1 MENLDFDYIYN
12 EATKIFTSIFMLI
25 ISISLV
31 LIIAFLIYSFCRIL
45 RFMWNER
52 KYENGKLDRVDRIE
66 SCIMFMGV
74 NMPVRLSVDELV
86 NLASQVDPIKIVN
99 ILKNQ
104 ETSRLKKV
112 HNVLKN
118 EKKESSEKVKF
129 SEVVK
134 NFFSYLGGVITTFF
148 IGKDEI
154 KKILDGT
161 IFNLKDNLESNK
173 KIIIISIL
181 GIMFIIMIIFV
192 SIFIIIYFKRKLG
205 WVKNDYDFLINMI
218 DDEIKSREKA
228 LVKNT
233 SAEK

>member
-86 NLASQVDPIKIVN
+86 HLASQVDPIKIVN

-134 NFFSYLGGVITTFF
+134 NFFHI
-148 IGKDEI
+148 
-154 KKILDGT
+154 
-161 IFNLKDNLESNK
+161 
-173 KIIIISIL
+173 
-181 GIMFIIMIIFV
+181 
-192 SIFIIIYFKRKLG
+192 
-205 WVKNDYDFLINMI
+205 
-218 DDEIKSREKA
+218 
-228 LVKNT
+228 
-233 SAEK
+233 